1 MAPAEPKAVLD
12 ARRFG
17 RTPVVFIAGL
27 GACGL
32 IALIALVIAVRGG
45 PVPTVTGLAL
55 ALLPVPPV
63 LGGLLYLDRLEPEP
77 PALLAAM
84 FGARAGVAA
93 PVAPV
98 GPCLHPGA
106 ITPP

>member
-63 LGGLLYLDRLEPEP
+63 LGGLLYLDRLEPGP
-77 PALLAAM
+77 RSLLAALV
-84 FGARAGVAA
+84 GAGAGLA
-93 PVAPV
+93 PPIALVRRPLNT
-98 GPCLHPGA
+98 GG